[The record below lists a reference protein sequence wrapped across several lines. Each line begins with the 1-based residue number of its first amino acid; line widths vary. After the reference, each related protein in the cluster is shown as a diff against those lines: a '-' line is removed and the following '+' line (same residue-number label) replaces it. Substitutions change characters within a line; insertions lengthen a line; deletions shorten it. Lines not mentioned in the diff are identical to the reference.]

1 MQHELSAEEARLAY
15 LLFPHL
21 GGLELDQVED
31 LAIWSGSW
39 RARARRR

>member
-1 MQHELSAEEARLAY
+1 MQHELSAGEARLTY

-21 GGLELDQVED
+21 GSLELDQVED
-31 LAIWSGSW
+31 LGDLVRLW